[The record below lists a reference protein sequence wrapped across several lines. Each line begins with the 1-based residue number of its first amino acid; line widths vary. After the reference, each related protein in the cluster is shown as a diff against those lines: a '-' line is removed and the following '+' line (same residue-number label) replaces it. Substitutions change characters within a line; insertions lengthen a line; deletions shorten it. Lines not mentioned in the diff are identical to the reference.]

1 VNAEG
6 IMSGKRGE
14 LSVKFIERAV
24 KRPGRYYDGWGSG
37 LMLEVG
43 PNGRASWVLRY
54 MRDSK
59 ERWHGLGSLTDVTL
73 DEAREIAHVKR
84 KALRQD
90 DIDPIDAERAER
102 AARAAERAKTRTFGE
117 CAEALLERKR
127 PLWRHEKHASQW
139 QSSLLGITKAGL
151 PARDDYCRELRRI
164 PVAAIDKAA
173 VIRALEPI
181 WVDRHESAQR
191 LRNRIEAVLSYA
203 VSRGYR
209 DPGPNPA
216 SLEVIGDAL
225 PSRKELKN
233 RVRKTHFA
241 ALDYHEIGTFMTELR
256 ALPGVIPRAV
266 EFAILTAA
274 RTNETLGV
282 RWSEVDLARGEWN
295 IPDTRMKGGRDHR
308 VMLSDAAIAILR
320 ALPRV
325 SDLVFPSADL
335 EKPLGEDALRR
346 LVHRKMGRPTITIH
360 GFRSTFSTW
369 ANEHT
374 NFPHGAIEI
383 ALAHAVGTEV
393 SRAYARGDMIAKR
406 RELMAAWAGFCA
418 TPSLAMGG
426 NVISI
431 GRGRT

>member
-1 VNAEG
+1 
-6 IMSGKRGE
+6 MSAKRGE
-14 LSVKFIERAV
+14 LSVKFIERAI
-24 KRPGRYYDGWGSG
+24 KRPGRHYDGWGSG

-54 MRDSK
+54 MRDGK

-73 DEAREIAHVKR
+73 DDAREFARVKR
-84 KALRQD
+84 QALRKD
-90 DIDPIDAERAER
+90 GIDPIETER
-102 AARAAERAKTRTFGE
+102 AARAARAKERAKTRTFGE

-127 PLWRHEKHASQW
+127 PLWKHEKHAAQW
-139 QSSLLGITKAGL
+139 QSSVLGITKAGL
-151 PARDDYCRELRRI
+151 PVRDDYCRELRSM

-173 VIRALEPI
+173 IVRTLEPI

-209 DPGPNPA
+209 EPGPNPA
-216 SLEVIGDAL
+216 SLETIDDAL

-241 ALDYHEIGTFMTELR
+241 SLDYHEMGTLMAELR
-256 ALPGVIPRAV
+256 ALPGIVPRAL

-274 RTNETLGV
+274 RTNEAVGT
-282 RWSEVDLARGEWN
+282 RWSEIDLAHGEWN
-295 IPDTRMKGGRDHR
+295 IPGSRMKGGRDHR
-308 VMLSDAAIAILR
+308 VLLSDAAIALLR
-320 ALPRV
+320 ALPRF
-325 SDLVFPSADL
+325 SELVFPSADL
-335 EKPLGEDALRR
+335 EKTLGEEALRR
-346 LVHRKMGRPTITIH
+346 LVHRKMNRPAITVH

-369 ANEHT
+369 ANEQT
-374 NFPHGAIEI
+374 NFPHHAIEI

-406 RELMAAWAGFCA
+406 RELMAAWARFCA
-418 TPSLAMGG
+418 TPSTEKVAE
-426 NVISI
+426 VIQI
-431 GRGRT
+431 GRGRA